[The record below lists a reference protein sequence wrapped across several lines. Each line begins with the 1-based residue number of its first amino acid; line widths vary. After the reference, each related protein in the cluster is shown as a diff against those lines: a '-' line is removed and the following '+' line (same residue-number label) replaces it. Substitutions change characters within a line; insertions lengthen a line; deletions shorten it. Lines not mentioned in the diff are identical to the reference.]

1 VLSDFDRGNITD
13 KLAIRIDIMSTPPI
27 DHLIQHE
34 IGAIKWYLIWFV
46 LALGIGVV
54 LIVAYM
60 LSLIEEKIGLGVG
73 SVLFLLFS
81 KPPLS
86 EMLKRRDRIG
96 ALRALRTRATSLTPG
111 DPDEMK
117 IKETL
122 EKVIQKML
130 EG

>member
-1 VLSDFDRGNITD
+1 
-13 KLAIRIDIMSTPPI
+13 MSTPPI

-34 IGAIKWYLIWFV
+34 VGAIKWYLIWFV
-46 LALGIGVV
+46 LALGIGVA
-54 LIVAYM
+54 LIVSYM
-60 LSLIEEKIGLGVG
+60 LSLIEEKIGLGIG
-73 SVLFLLFS
+73 SILFLLFS

-96 ALRALRTRATSLTPG
+96 ALKALRTRLISLTPG

-117 IKETL
+117 ISEAL
-122 EKVIQKML
+122 EKLVQKML

>member
-1 VLSDFDRGNITD
+1 
-13 KLAIRIDIMSTPPI
+13 MSTPPI
-27 DHLIQHE
+27 DNLIQHE
-34 IGAIKWYLIWFV
+34 IGAVKWYLIWFV
-46 LALGIGVV
+46 SALGIGVA

-60 LSLIEEKIGLGVG
+60 LALLEEKIGLAIG
-73 SVLFLLFS
+73 SALFLLFS

-96 ALRALRTRATSLTPG
+96 ALKALRTRATSLTPG

-122 EKVIQKML
+122 EKLVQKML